1 MKNSTRLIMA
11 VAMLLIM
18 IIIFFC
24 IQPDSAIESLIK
36 ETDNSDPLSKYSEFI
51 KEVEVNPKR
60 SIILYYSDVGHLCC
74 AVVDK
79 NILGY
84 KINRI
89 SSGVAPYN
97 ENLKVGFHWFSYN
110 RGEEWVYYGIIYD
123 KEVAKATWY
132 NDEATIFEHLNNRF
146 LYAYGNSEF
155 DGDVY
160 RIYDSKRNELENYK
174 IE

>member
-11 VAMLLIM
+11 VAMLLLM
-18 IIIFFC
+18 IIIYFC

-36 ETDNSDPLSKYSEFI
+36 ETDKSNPLSKYSEFI

-60 SIILYYSDVGHLCC
+60 SIILYYSEVGHLCC

-84 KINRI
+84 KVNRI

-110 RGEEWVYYGIIYD
+110 RGEDWVYYGIIYD
-123 KEVAKATWY
+123 KGVAKATWY
-132 NDEATIFEHLNNRF
+132 SVEATIFEHLNNKF

-160 RIYDSKRNELENYK
+160 RIYDSEGNELEN
-174 IE
+174 